1 MGTIVFQLLTK
12 NSRRFE
18 EVIPV
23 IDVSSLRKGAHIML
37 GDKIYK
43 VVDFSMH
50 KMGRGHSAVVRTRLK
65 DILTGLV
72 QDKTFKSGEKVEDVS
87 LALKSAQY
95 LYKDDDFA
103 HFMTTDDY
111 EQYSLSISEIGDG
124 LKFMTENMD
133 LNLVFH
139 DDKVIDILL
148 PASVILR
155 IVETD
160 PGFKGDTVSGGG
172 KPAVLETG
180 LKITV
185 PFFVER
191 EEKVKVD
198 TRTGEYLER
207 A

>member
-1 MGTIVFQLLTK
+1 MGTIAFQLLTK

>member
-1 MGTIVFQLLTK
+1 MVEVSNLRRGT
-12 NSRRFE
+12 
-18 EVIPV
+18 
-23 IDVSSLRKGAHIML
+23 HITL
-37 GDKIYK
+37 GGKIYK

-72 QDKTFKSGEKVEDVS
+72 QDKTFKSGEKVEDVN
-87 LALKSAQY
+87 LTLKSAQY

-111 EQYSLSISEIGDG
+111 EQYALSVSDIEDE
-124 LKFMTENMD
+124 LRFMTENMD

-139 DDKVIDILL
+139 EDKVVDILL
-148 PASVILR
+148 PVSVVLEIA
-155 IVETD
+155 ETD

-191 EEKVKVD
+191 GEKVKVD
-198 TRTGEYLER
+198 TRTGGYIER